1 VKLTETKI
9 GFTVRVSD
17 AGGVSHFM
25 DFVKEPEAFG
35 GGGGGGSWR
44 LKLRY
49 LSGVDNEDN
58 DARL

>member
-1 VKLTETKI
+1 M
-9 GFTVRVSD
+9 GSFTVRVRD

-25 DFVKEPEAFG
+25 DLVKEPEAFG
-35 GGGGGGSWR
+35 GGSWQ

-49 LSGVDNEDN
+49 LSGVDDDDN